1 MSVTYK
7 GRTYPTIAALAIAY
21 GLTADACASRL
32 RRGRP
37 LEEPLR
43 TVLPVS
49 YAGHKYPS
57 IRALARALRWPYTTV
72 LRRRRRGAPLDPA
85 VRLSKSFNSRAPR
98 GARPYPLTSVSEIF
112 QVLRSCH
119 LCQAFPVL
127 LKLFRS
133 CFLRCLC
140 YLCHV
145 FSPKEPTGGSLFA
158 SVAMFKPRLYRPIA
172 GALLTSEASLWPRV
186 RLRKSVLLP
195 PRRKCSLRHRGHERK
210 SLLC

>member
-7 GRTYPTIAALAIAY
+7 GRTYQTIAALAIAY

-57 IRALARALRWPYTTV
+57 IRALARALRWHYTTV

-85 VRLSKSFNSRAPR
+85 VRLSKKGVPHR
-98 GARPYPLTSVSEIF
+98 GRRCRYNGQEYQSVSAMARA
-112 QVLRSCH
+112 LGLTYSTACA
-119 LCQAFPVL
+119 LCEETQ
-127 LKLFRS
+127 
-133 CFLRCLC
+133 
-140 YLCHV
+140 
-145 FSPKEPTGGSLFA
+145 
-158 SVAMFKPRLYRPIA
+158 
-172 GALLTSEASLWPRV
+172 
-186 RLRKSVLLP
+186 
-195 PRRKCSLRHRGHERK
+195 
-210 SLLC
+210 

>member
-85 VRLSKSFNSRAPR
+85 VRLSKKKVYRTAAGVAGIMVRNTRA
-98 GARPYPLTSVSEIF
+98 
-112 QVLRSCH
+112 
-119 LCQAFPVL
+119 
-127 LKLFRS
+127 
-133 CFLRCLC
+133 
-140 YLCHV
+140 
-145 FSPKEPTGGSLFA
+145 
-158 SVAMFKPRLYRPIA
+158 YRQWLA
-172 GALLTSEASLWPRV
+172 HWG
-186 RLRKSVLLP
+186 
-195 PRRKCSLRHRGHERK
+195 
-210 SLLC
+210 